1 MNVDAGYSFV
11 LRGYVVAASANVSSA
26 AIQLNSW
33 FGSFVVI
40 VRLTKEE
47 QHLVVSVKEK

>member
-1 MNVDAGYSFV
+1 MNVDAGYSFLTLV
-11 LRGYVVAASANVSSA
+11 LRGDVVAAYSAKVSSA
-26 AIQLNSW
+26 AIQLNPW

-47 QHLVVSVKEK
+47 QHLIV